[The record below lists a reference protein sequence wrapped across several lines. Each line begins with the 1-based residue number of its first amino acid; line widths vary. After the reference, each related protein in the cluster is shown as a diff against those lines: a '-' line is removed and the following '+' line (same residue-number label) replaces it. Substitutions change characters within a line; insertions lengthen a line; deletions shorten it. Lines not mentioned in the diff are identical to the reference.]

1 MDANPSHFNK
11 LSEGMAASV
20 ASLAAFEI
28 QYALIGG
35 LATSLR
41 SQPRFT
47 KAVDFLLKI
56 PSLVLPGLL
65 EDLLSRGFT
74 FDRMTVVREWNQRQM
89 VVMSYQ
95 GVRVDW
101 LKPILP
107 TYQHILDRA
116 TEEISDAGPIQVA
129 TIEGLIL
136 LKLIAFRPQDLL
148 DIDNLLAACEKS
160 LDLPW
165 IQSEWRSITSIDDPR
180 MRWFETKLA
189 TDVT

>member
-1 MDANPSHFNK
+1 
-11 LSEGMAASV
+11 MAASV

-47 KAVDFLLKI
+47 KDIDFLLKI

-74 FDRMTVVREWNQRQM
+74 FDLMTVVREWNQRQM

-107 TYQHILDRA
+107 T
-116 TEEISDAGPIQVA
+116 
-129 TIEGLIL
+129 
-136 LKLIAFRPQDLL
+136 
-148 DIDNLLAACEKS
+148 
-160 LDLPW
+160 
-165 IQSEWRSITSIDDPR
+165 
-180 MRWFETKLA
+180 
-189 TDVT
+189 